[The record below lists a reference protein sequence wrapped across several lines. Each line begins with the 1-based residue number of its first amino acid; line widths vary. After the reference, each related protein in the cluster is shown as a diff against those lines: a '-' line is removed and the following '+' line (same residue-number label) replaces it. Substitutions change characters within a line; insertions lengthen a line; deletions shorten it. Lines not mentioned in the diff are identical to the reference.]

1 MRYADES
8 ACTFRQQI
16 SDIEPP
22 ITWAILGILVFGTSV
37 IIFNQFANNIDWCV
51 QHDDSCAALLIL
63 MLIGCSAYVIPQ
75 QLAAWVLSTWQA
87 CTNVRHTHTHAHRYY
102 TLIAVILTY
111 FMVMVACRAKGETD
125 YSPTG
130 ATAKIPQLVI
140 GAMNPESAAS
150 NILAGA
156 VTAGSA
162 VCWSP
167 TALTTIGCAMVGMDA
182 VLCSATCFAAWCSAR
197 QIAIRPRSLTRR
209 AAILP

>member
-1 MRYADES
+1 MIMERD
-8 ACTFRQQI
+8 TR
-16 SDIEPP
+16 
-22 ITWAILGILVFGTSV
+22 
-37 IIFNQFANNIDWCV
+37 
-51 QHDDSCAALLIL
+51 
-63 MLIGCSAYVIPQ
+63 
-75 QLAAWVLSTWQA
+75 
-87 CTNVRHTHTHAHRYY
+87 RYY

-162 VCWSP
+162 VCWSFLLLCVATWRTWLN
-167 TALTTIGCAMVGMDA
+167 TA
-182 VLCSATCFAAWCSAR
+182 
-197 QIAIRPRSLTRR
+197 P
-209 AAILP
+209 